1 MPTGRNS
8 IKNSVLAEQARMHVE
23 FMEQEFA
30 GETESAV
37 RDSVI
42 YGGPDR
48 DPAHRQGRGCRQSF
62 LNTDSVSAAI
72 RLQNA
77 GGGKVAILNFADY
90 TRPGGIYLR
99 GGNAQEENL
108 CMESNLFNILSHT
121 GLSGYYEYN
130 KGNRNRDLYTD
141 RAIYTPG
148 VVFLREGKEYRFD
161 VLTCAAP
168 NKAVA
173 GRYQHVKTEENHE
186 AMKARVSFMRDV
198 AEDQNVDVLIAG
210 AWGCGAF
217 GQPPTMVAGW
227 LKYAFLLSGVKKVVY
242 AVPSGNG
249 ENANTRAFRK
259 LFE

>member
-8 IKNSVLAEQARMHVE
+8 IKNPVLAEKARIHVE
-23 FMEQEFA
+23 LMEQRFA
-30 GETESAV
+30 DETESAV

-42 YGGPDR
+42 YGGPDLG
-48 DPAHRQGRGCRQSF
+48 PTHRQGRGCRQSF

-72 RLQNA
+72 RMQNA

-90 TRPGGIYLR
+90 TRPGGLYLR

-108 CMESNLFNILSHT
+108 CMESNLFNILSHA

-141 RAIYTPG
+141 RAVYTPG
-148 VVFLREGKEYRFD
+148 VVFLREDKEYRFD

-242 AVPSGNG
+242 AVPSMKG

>member
-1 MPTGRNS
+1 M
-8 IKNSVLAEQARMHVE
+8 
-23 FMEQEFA
+23 
-30 GETESAV
+30 
-37 RDSVI
+37 
-42 YGGPDR
+42 
-48 DPAHRQGRGCRQSF
+48 
-62 LNTDSVSAAI
+62 
-72 RLQNA
+72 
-77 GGGKVAILNFADY
+77 
-90 TRPGGIYLR
+90 R

-141 RAIYTPG
+141 RAVYTPG
-148 VVFLREGKEYRFD
+148 VVFLREDKEYRFD

-173 GRYQHVKTEENHE
+173 GRYQHVRTEENHE
-186 AMKARVSFMRDV
+186 AMKARISFMRDV
-198 AEDQNVDVLIAG
+198 AEDQKVDVLIAG

-227 LKYAFLLSGVKKVVY
+227 LKYAFLTSGVKKVVY
-242 AVPSGNG
+242 AVPSKNG

-259 LFE
+259 FFE